1 MQNVLELFS
10 IKGKVALVTGAASGI
25 GQAIAVALAE
35 AGADIAGTYNTTP
48 PDQTKGLI
56 EGVGQKYFAIK
67 ANLKNPEDADK
78 VVDEV
83 IKHYGHLD
91 ILINCAGVTGTTGTA
106 DFDNAIYTNCMDINV
121 NSIVHLSVAAGKQF
135 IKQGKGGKIINISS
149 IAGVVST
156 GASVIPYVTS
166 KHAVVGITRSMAL
179 DLAPHGINVNAI
191 APGVIATKMIA
202 GYEDLLEAQMKATV
216 PLGRYG
222 KPEDFKGVSIL
233 LASPAG
239 DFITGQVYLVDG
251 GYCAM

>member
-10 IKGKVALVTGAASGI
+10 LKGKVALVTGAASGI
-25 GQAIAVALAE
+25 GQAMALALAE
-35 AGADIAGTYNTTP
+35 AGADIAGTYNNTP

-56 EGVGQKYFAIK
+56 EATGHKYFAVK
-67 ANLKNPEDADK
+67 ANLKNPEDSEK

-83 IKHYGHLD
+83 VKHFGRLD

-106 DFDNAIYTNCMDINV
+106 NFDNSIYTNCMDINV
-121 NSIVHLSVAAGKQF
+121 NSLVHLSVAAGKQF

-149 IAGVVST
+149 IAGVLSA
-156 GASVIPYVTS
+156 GPNVIPYVAS
-166 KHAVVGITRSMAL
+166 KHAVVGITRAMAQ

-202 GYEDLLEAQMKATV
+202 GYEDLLESQMKATV

-222 KPEDFKGVSIL
+222 KPEDFKGVAVL

-251 GYCAM
+251 GYSAI